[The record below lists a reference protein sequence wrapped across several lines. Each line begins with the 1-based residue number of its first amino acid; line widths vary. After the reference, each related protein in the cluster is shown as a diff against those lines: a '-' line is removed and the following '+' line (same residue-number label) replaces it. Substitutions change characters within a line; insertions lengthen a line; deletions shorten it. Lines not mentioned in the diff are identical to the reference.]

1 MALDKTYHP
10 ADYEAD
16 IYARWEQS
24 GAFKKQSSQGNQSPF
39 VVVLPPPNANADLH
53 LGYALDSQL
62 KDILARWARLQ
73 GRSVLLIPGADHAG
87 FETWAVYEKY
97 LATQGKTRFDYS
109 DDELYQQ
116 VYDFVQDNM
125 ANMKNQIRRL
135 GISCDWDS
143 FVFSLDDQVVNRTY
157 ATFKQMWGEDLIY
170 RGKRLVNY
178 CIQHS
183 TGFSDIEVTH
193 QLKSGKLWFIK
204 YPTADNQSYLTIA
217 TTRPETMFGD
227 VAVAV
232 HPEDERYV
240 NFHNQTLKLPLTGRT
255 IPVICDDRVKTDFG
269 TGAVKITPGHD
280 FLDFEIGQT
289 ANLEPLE
296 IINQQGQ
303 IQTPAPA
310 EFVGMSREEAREV
323 AVNKLKEQ
331 GLLVEEQDYEHQVG
345 CCYKCGEVL
354 EPLLVNQ
361 WFVRMQPLAQK
372 AIEQLQQ
379 NKINFY
385 PQSKLPELITYLQ
398 QLKDWNISRQI
409 VWGIR
414 IPVFQNEADE
424 SDWIFNNQVQEDVLT
439 INGQIYRRDP
449 DVFDT
454 WWSSG
459 QWPFAAI
466 NQTDVDLYPQAL
478 METGVDILR
487 PWVSRMIL
495 LGLYVTGQLPFET
508 VYLHGMVV
516 DEKGVKMSK
525 SKGNVVNPM
534 NVVEE
539 YGTDAL
545 RIALC
550 GQIAPAQ
557 PQRFTTGK
565 MIAGRNFCNKLW
577 NIGRFVQN
585 AKQTSTADKAEDF
598 IANHW
603 IWHRLTETKQ
613 EVDQHLTNYQ
623 YTLAWQKIYDFV
635 WHDVA
640 DWYLETCKVQLH
652 RDFLQQLMLHI
663 LKLVHPFAPF
673 VSEAIYS
680 ELYPSNQQLLI
691 NHIWDENYQAGFEI
705 HQDCMQHF
713 TAIQKAIRNVREIL
727 SFELRQQGTLFFNIT
742 DWSAQNKTG
751 KQHDIAEQ
759 YAQIFIKL
767 TRIPTKKQQDNPL
780 RGLSFQC
787 ISLPLKNTDSTGF
800 EHSINFFFQADKPEL
815 LQQEQ
820 QKVQMKLGKD
830 RELRN
835 RLEQRLQNDTYRIK
849 APIKFQETQNQLAQL
864 KQDIITKEQSLIQFK
879 ESPETTHSEPN

>member
-1 MALDKTYHP
+1 MALDKTYNP

-16 IYARWEQS
+16 IYTRWEQS
-24 GAFKKQSSQGNQSPF
+24 GAFKKQASQSNQPPF

-97 LATQGKTRFDYS
+97 LASQGKTRFDYS

-143 FVFSLDDQVVNRTY
+143 FVFSLDNQVVNRTY
-157 ATFKQMWGEDLIY
+157 ATFKQMWEEDLIY

-193 QLKSGKLWFIK
+193 QLKAGKLWFIK
-204 YPTADNQSYLTIA
+204 YPTIDNQSYLTIA

-240 NFHNQTLKLPLTGRT
+240 NFHNQSLQLPLTGRT
-255 IPVICDDRVKTDFG
+255 IPVICDERVKTDFG

-303 IQTPAPA
+303 IQAPAPV
-310 EFVGMSREEAREV
+310 EFVGMSREEARKMAV
-323 AVNKLKEQ
+323 AKLREQ

-379 NKINFY
+379 NKIKFH

-414 IPVFQNEADE
+414 IPVFQNEANE
-424 SDWIFNNQVQEDVLT
+424 SDWIFNDQVQEDVFT
-439 INGQIYRRDP
+439 INGQTYRRDP

-466 NQTDVDLYPQAL
+466 NQTETDLYPQAL

-495 LGLYVTGQLPFET
+495 LGLYVTSQLPFET

-534 NVVEE
+534 NVIEE

-545 RIALC
+545 RVALC

-565 MIAGRNFCNKLW
+565 VIAGRNFCNKLW
-577 NIGRFVQN
+577 NIGRFIQN
-585 AKQTSTADKAEDF
+585 AKQTDTTDKAEDF

-603 IWHRLTETKQ
+603 IWQRLNQTKE
-613 EVDQHLTNYQ
+613 EVDRHLTNYQ
-623 YTLAWQKIYDFV
+623 FTLTWQKIYDFV
-635 WHDVA
+635 WHDLA
-640 DWYLETCKVQLH
+640 DWYLEVCKVQFH
-652 RDFLQQLMLHI
+652 RDFVQQLMLHV
-663 LKLVHPFAPF
+663 LQLVHPFAPF

-680 ELYPSNQQLLI
+680 ELYPEKDSSLMNNVWNIDYQVNFAIDQDAVQCFAEIQVAISNFREIMPFEIRQKGQLLFLI
-691 NHIWDENYQAGFEI
+691 SGFSQWGEGEPQHSSISFFNQYKLLFKQLTQIPIKTHITKSTPHLLIYRTDKLYQTDKGCRI
-705 HQDCMQHF
+705 SF
-713 TAIQKAIRNVREIL
+713 TA
-727 SFELRQQGTLFFNIT
+727 
-742 DWSAQNKTG
+742 D
-751 KQHDIAEQ
+751 
-759 YAQIFIKL
+759 QI
-767 TRIPTKKQQDNPL
+767 
-780 RGLSFQC
+780 
-787 ISLPLKNTDSTGF
+787 
-800 EHSINFFFQADKPEL
+800 L
-815 LQQEQ
+815 LQQQ
-820 QKVQMKLGKD
+820 RQKLQIDLQKKEDMHSRLKQRFSNPAYEHKAP
-830 RELRN
+830 RELVLATN
-835 RLEQRLQNDTYRIK
+835 RQLLQLDEEM
-849 APIKFQETQNQLAQL
+849 QVL
-864 KQDIITKEQSLIQFK
+864 KKKIAQFK
-879 ESPETTHSEPN
+879 ESTEPTHSESD